1 MLRCRLQRRFFSAR
15 HRAYSIFWS
24 NRTSMKQTDLQST
37 RQTSP
42 RAVSTAKFAS
52 LAAAT
57 PYAWK
62 LVALLSLGGCFEIYN
77 LALTATLSPGL
88 IRSGIFHE
96 DSRGLWGLTDQA
108 SFAAATFA
116 GLFVGSAVLGA
127 FADRFGR
134 RTIFIFSMLW
144 YTLQEKPHDV
154 ACKTR

>member
-1 MLRCRLQRRFFSAR
+1 VAFGRQARLNSGAIRGTLVEISAL
-15 HRAYSIFWS
+15 APTGCVGAASKKYSTGIS
-24 NRTSMKQTDLQST
+24 SVKQTEPPST
-37 RQTSP
+37 RQTGP
-42 RAVSTAKFAS
+42 RAVSTTKFAS
-52 LAAAT
+52 VGVAT

-116 GLFVGSAVLGA
+116 GLFVGTAVLLISA
-127 FADRFGR
+127 
-134 RTIFIFSMLW
+134 
-144 YTLQEKPHDV
+144 
-154 ACKTR
+154 

>member
-1 MLRCRLQRRFFSAR
+1 M
-15 HRAYSIFWS
+15 
-24 NRTSMKQTDLQST
+24 NENELQST
-37 RQTSP
+37 RPNGS
-42 RAVSTAKFAS
+42 RAVSTTKAACVGAAS
-52 LAAAT
+52 R
-57 PYAWK
+57 YAWR

-88 IRSGIFHE
+88 IRAGIFHE

-134 RTIFIFSMLW
+134 RTIFIFSML
-144 YTLQEKPHDV
+144 
-154 ACKTR
+154 C